1 MTTNPPMVSPV
12 DPGIYFDLPNDAYH
26 SGAGVS
32 KSQLDDIAINPA
44 VYQWRKQAPQD
55 DEKLQA
61 LDMGTALHCLLLE
74 PQEFDKRFVIAPKFD
89 RRTIEGKKRAALFL
103 EKNGHSGKTVLE
115 AEEHR
120 KLLLMRDSAFA
131 HPAAR
136 WLLEADGHQEA
147 SIYWDDEETGEL
159 CRIRPDKFLSG
170 QPVIVDL
177 KKVADMAR
185 FARHV
190 EEFRYHVQDA
200 MYRDGFYQHFNEYP
214 QFVFIAVSESIDC
227 GRYPVRTFQLHAEDV
242 DAGHQLYRRDLNT
255 YHQCRASNSWGGI
268 EELRR
273 PAWARKQDN

>member
-1 MTTNPPMVSPV
+1 MTSNPPQVSPV
-12 DPGIYFDLPNDAYH
+12 DPGLYLDIPNEAYH

-44 VYQWRKQAPQD
+44 VFQWRRIAPQD
-55 DEKLQA
+55 EEKLQA

-74 PQEFDKRFVIAPKFD
+74 PQEFDQRFIKAPAFN
-89 RRTIEGKKRAALFL
+89 RRTNAGKDAEAAFL
-103 EKNGHSGKTVLE
+103 ADCRHTGKTVLDHE
-115 AEEHR
+115 DHR
-120 KLLLMRDSAFA
+120 KLMLMRDSAFA

-136 WLLEADGHQEA
+136 WLLEADGNQEA
-147 SIYWDDEETGEL
+147 SVYWDDEETGEL
-159 CRIRPDKFLSG
+159 CRIRPDKFLTG
-170 QPVIVDL
+170 QPVIVDV

-227 GRYPVRTFQLHAEDV
+227 GRYPVRTFQLHSEDV

-255 YHQCRASNSWGGI
+255 YHQCRISNSWGGI

>member
-44 VYQWRKQAPQD
+44 IYQWRKQAPQD

-74 PQEFDKRFVIAPKFD
+74 PQEFDKRFIKAPPFN
-89 RRTIEGKKRAALFL
+89 RRTTAGKEAEAAFL
-103 EKNGHSGKTVLE
+103 DDCRHTGKTVLE
-115 AEEHR
+115 HADHR
-120 KLLLMRDSAFA
+120 KLMLMRDSAFA

-159 CRIRPDKFLSG
+159 CRIRPDKFLAG
-170 QPVIVDL
+170 QPVIVDV

-190 EEFRYHVQDA
+190 EEFRYHVQSE

-227 GRYPVRTFQLHAEDV
+227 GRYPVRVFQLDDEAADV
-242 DAGHQLYRRDLNT
+242 GHQLYRRDLNT
-255 YHQCRASNSWGGI
+255 FHQCKISNSWGGV
-268 EELRR
+268 EVLSR
-273 PAWARKQDN
+273 PAWVKKS